1 LSKVIKARVMPAAGL
16 PINFQKFERRSHSGR
31 VQLPSPEDNLSP
43 ADKARAEAEIII
55 RTARAEAEEIL
66 AEARREGHRDGMA
79 EAVASAQSLMQR
91 LEDDIATAEI
101 ETRQFL
107 ESLEPELLKLCL
119 ETVEKVIRHEVR
131 TGPEVVLRV
140 IKSCLRRVKENG
152 DVRVR
157 VNPGEVAAVRAQ
169 RDELLRAAEGIGAI
183 SIVDDRRVSPGG
195 CVIETANG
203 DLDATVETQ
212 LERVEQTL
220 TETFEDDHN
229 KTSPGFG
236 EVP

>member
-1 LSKVIKARVMPAAGL
+1 MSKVIKARVMPTAGL
-16 PINFQKFERRSHSGR
+16 PINFQKFERRGHSGK

-66 AEARREGHRDGMA
+66 AEARREGYREGYRDGMA

-119 ETVEKVIRHEVR
+119 ET
-131 TGPEVVLRV
+131 
-140 IKSCLRRVKENG
+140 
-152 DVRVR
+152 
-157 VNPGEVAAVRAQ
+157 GE
-169 RDELLRAAEGIGAI
+169 G
-183 SIVDDRRVSPGG
+183 
-195 CVIETANG
+195 N
-203 DLDATVETQ
+203 
-212 LERVEQTL
+212 
-220 TETFEDDHN
+220 
-229 KTSPGFG
+229 
-236 EVP
+236 